1 MTFEN
6 AKRFF
11 ENHFGEKSTEFVTLA
26 QSGSA
31 RVNFRAE
38 NQNGKYI
45 ITYNE
50 NTLENESFL
59 YFSEVFSTLKL
70 NTPKIYKISD
80 DRKMY
85 IQEYLGND
93 TLSEIIFKE
102 GQSENVESLV
112 KETLEKLFQLQ
123 IQTQDQID
131 YTQTF
136 EYESY
141 DDLPVMH
148 DLYYFKNFV
157 ADVLELE
164 YHKSSLLKEF
174 KKLVNLIE
182 NLEPKGLMIR
192 DFQARNIMVN
202 ELNEVSFIDY
212 QSAMRGP
219 LMYDVI
225 SFLFQAKA
233 NFPEE
238 FKNRMLE
245 FYLQQLENKEIQS
258 QLKDSVKP
266 IQLMR
271 FLQVLGAYGFR
282 GLIQRK
288 QHFIAS
294 IDKGIENITAFS
306 ENWEDMKNY
315 PELKKVIGQLN
326 SDKIKLKIEEILN
339 HNEKM

>member
-1 MTFEN
+1 MTSEN

-11 ENHFGEKSTEFVTLA
+11 ENYIGEKSSEFITLA

-31 RVNFRAE
+31 RVNFVATSD
-38 NQNGKYI
+38 NKKYI

-50 NTLENESFL
+50 NLPENESFF
-59 YFSEVFSTLKL
+59 YFSEIFSGLNL
-70 NTPKIYKISD
+70 NTPTIFAISD
-80 DRKMY
+80 DRKIY
-85 IQEYLGND
+85 IQEFLGGN
-93 TLSEIIFKE
+93 TLSEIISKE
-102 GQSENVESLV
+102 GLSENVKSLV
-112 KETLEKLFQLQ
+112 KQTLEKLFQLQ
-123 IQTQDQID
+123 IQTQGKID
-131 YTQTF
+131 FNKTF

-141 DDLPVMH
+141 DELPVIH

-164 YHKSSLLKEF
+164 YHKSTLLKEF
-174 KKLVNLIE
+174 KNIVNLIE

-192 DFQARNIMVN
+192 DFQARNLMVN
-202 ELNEVSFIDY
+202 ENNDISFIDY
-212 QSAMRGP
+212 QSAMKGP

-233 NFPEE
+233 NFPEDL
-238 FKNRMLE
+238 KNEMLE
-245 FYLQQLENKEIQS
+245 FYIQQFENKETQL

-294 IDKGIENITAFS
+294 IEKGIENITEFAQTW
-306 ENWEDMKNY
+306 ENMKDY
-315 PELKKVIGQLN
+315 PELEKVIQQL
-326 SDKIKLKIEEILN
+326 SLEKTKLKIEEIL
-339 HNEKM
+339 KT

>member
-1 MTFEN
+1 MTSEN

-11 ENHFGEKSTEFVTLA
+11 ENHFGEKSTQFVTLA

-31 RVNFRAE
+31 RVNFLAQ
-38 NQNGKYI
+38 NQTGKYI

-50 NTLENESFL
+50 NLLENESFL
-59 YFSEVFSTLKL
+59 YFSGIFSDLNL
-70 NTPKIYKISD
+70 NTPKIFTISD

-85 IQEYLGND
+85 IQEFLGKNTFSD
-93 TLSEIIFKE
+93 IIAKE
-102 GQSENVESLV
+102 GLSENVKSLV
-112 KETLEKLFQLQ
+112 KQTLEKLYTLQ
-123 IQTQDQID
+123 IQTQDKVD
-131 YTQTF
+131 FTKTF

-141 DDLPVMH
+141 DELPILH

-174 KKLVNLIE
+174 KKLVYLIE

-202 ELNEVSFIDY
+202 DNNEVSFIDY
-212 QSAMRGP
+212 QSAMKGP

-233 NFPEE
+233 NFSED
-238 FKNRMLE
+238 FKREMLE
-245 FYLQQLENKEIQS
+245 FYIQQFDNEDIKFK
-258 QLKDSVKP
+258 LKNSVKP

-294 IDKGIENITAFS
+294 IDKGIENITQFS
-306 ENWEDMKNY
+306 NNWEEMKNY
-315 PELKKVIGQLN
+315 PELLNVIQQLN
-326 SDKIKLKIEEILN
+326 SDKTRLKIEGILK
-339 HNEKM
+339 HEVY

>member
-1 MTFEN
+1 MTSEN

-11 ENHFGEKSTEFVTLA
+11 ENHFGEKSTQFVTLA

-31 RVNFRAE
+31 RVNFLAQ
-38 NQNGKYI
+38 NQIGKYI

-50 NTLENESFL
+50 NIAENESFL
-59 YFSEVFSTLKL
+59 YFSKLFSELNL
-70 NTPKIYKISD
+70 NTPRIFSVSD

-85 IQEYLGND
+85 IQEFLGEK
-93 TLSEIIFKE
+93 TFSEIIAEE
-102 GQSENVESLV
+102 GLSENVKTLV
-112 KETLEKLFQLQ
+112 KQTLKQLFELQEKTNGKIDFQK
-123 IQTQDQID
+123 
-131 YTQTF
+131 TF

-141 DDLPVMH
+141 DELPVMH

-174 KKLVNLIE
+174 KEIINLIE
-182 NLEPKGLMIR
+182 NLEPKGIMIR

-202 ELNEVSFIDY
+202 NENKVSFIDY
-212 QSAMRGP
+212 QSAMKGP

-233 NFPEE
+233 NFPEN
-238 FKNRMLE
+238 FKNEMLE
-245 FYLQQLENKEIQS
+245 FYIQQFEDKEAQS
-258 QLKDSVKP
+258 QLKKSVKL
-266 IQLMR
+266 IQMMR

-288 QHFIAS
+288 QHFIVS
-294 IDKGIENITAFS
+294 LDKGIQNITEFS
-306 ENWEDMKNY
+306 ESWDEMKNY
-315 PELKKVIGQLN
+315 PELKKVIEQLSSEKVN
-326 SDKIKLKIEEILN
+326 FKILEILKIN
-339 HNEKM
+339 

>member
-1 MTFEN
+1 MNSEN
-6 AKRFF
+6 VQRFF
-11 ENHFGEKSTEFVTLA
+11 ENYTGKKPSEFIILA

-31 RVNFRAE
+31 RVNFLAKTA
-38 NQNGKYI
+38 NTKYI

-50 NTLENESFL
+50 NIQENESFL
-59 YFSEVFSTLKL
+59 YYSDIFSDLNL
-70 NTPKIYKISD
+70 NTPTIFTISD

-85 IQEYLGND
+85 IQEFLGEN
-93 TLSEIIFKE
+93 TLSEVISKE
-102 GQSENVESLV
+102 GLSENVKSLV
-112 KETLEKLFQLQ
+112 KQTLEKLYQLQ
-123 IQTQDQID
+123 ISTQDKID
-131 YTQTF
+131 FSRTF

-141 DDLPVMH
+141 DELPVTH

-164 YHKSSLLKEF
+164 YHKSTLLKEF
-174 KKLVNLIE
+174 KQIVNLIE

-202 ELNEVSFIDY
+202 EKNEVSFIDY
-212 QSAMRGP
+212 QSAMKGP

-233 NFPEE
+233 NFPENL
-238 FKNRMLE
+238 KNEMLD
-245 FYLQQLENKEIQS
+245 FYIKQFENEEIQL
-258 QLKDSVKP
+258 QLKKSVKP

-288 QHFIAS
+288 QHFISS
-294 IDKGIENITAFS
+294 IERGIKNITEFAQTW
-306 ENWEDMKNY
+306 ENMKDY
-315 PELKKVIGQLN
+315 PELEKVIQQLN
-326 SDKIKLKIEEILN
+326 LEKTKLKIEEIL
-339 HNEKM
+339 K

>member
-1 MTFEN
+1 MTSEN

-11 ENHFGEKSTEFVTLA
+11 ENHLGKKSSEFVTLA

-31 RVNFRAE
+31 RVNFLATAGTE
-38 NQNGKYI
+38 KYI

-50 NTLENESFL
+50 NIPENESFL
-59 YFSEVFSTLKL
+59 YYSELFSNLKL
-70 NTPKIYKISD
+70 NTPSILAVSD

-85 IQEYLGND
+85 IQEFLGQH
-93 TLSEIIFKE
+93 TLSEIITKE
-102 GQSENVESLV
+102 QQSSTVRSLV
-112 KETLEKLFQLQ
+112 QQTLEKLFQMQ
-123 IQTQDQID
+123 IQTQGKID
-131 YTQTF
+131 FSKTF

-141 DDLPVMH
+141 DELPVIH

-164 YHKSSLLKEF
+164 YNKSTLLKEF
-174 KKLVNLIE
+174 KKIALLIE
-182 NLEPKGLMIR
+182 NIEPKGIMIR

-202 ELNEVSFIDY
+202 EKNEVSFIDY

-233 NFPEE
+233 NFTND
-238 FKNRMLE
+238 FKQEMLE
-245 FYLQQLENKEIQS
+245 FYIQQFENPQTKI
-258 QLKDSVKP
+258 QLKDAVMP
-266 IQLMR
+266 IQMMR

-288 QHFIAS
+288 QHFMAS
-294 IDKGIENITAFS
+294 LEKGIQNIAQFAHS
-306 ENWEDMKNY
+306 WEQMNNY
-315 PELKKVIGQLN
+315 PELKKVIQQLI
-326 SDKIKLKIEEILN
+326 SDRVKQKIEEILN
-339 HNEKM
+339 N

>member
-1 MTFEN
+1 MTSEN

-11 ENHFGEKSTEFVTLA
+11 ENHLGKKSTEFITLA

-31 RVNFRAE
+31 RVNFLSE
-38 NQNGKYI
+38 TDSEKYI

-50 NTLENESFL
+50 NIPENESFL
-59 YFSEVFSTLKL
+59 YYSKVFSDLKL
-70 NTPKIYKISD
+70 NTPSIFIISE

-85 IQEYLGND
+85 IQEFLGEN
-93 TLSEIIFKE
+93 TLSEIITKE
-102 GQSENVESLV
+102 NLSPRIKSLV
-112 KETLEKLFQLQ
+112 QQTLKKLFKLQ
-123 IQTQDQID
+123 IATQGKID
-131 YTQTF
+131 FTKTF

-141 DDLPVMH
+141 DELPIIH

-164 YHKSSLLKEF
+164 YNKSTLLKEF
-174 KKLVNLIE
+174 KKIAELVE
-182 NLEPKGLMIR
+182 NLEPKGIMIR

-202 ELNEVSFIDY
+202 AKDEVSFIDY
-212 QSAMRGP
+212 QSAMKGP

-233 NFPEE
+233 NFPED
-238 FKNRMLE
+238 FKNEMLN
-245 FYLQQLENKEIQS
+245 FYIQLFENQETQN

-266 IQLMR
+266 IQMMR

-288 QHFIAS
+288 QHFITS
-294 IDKGIENITAFS
+294 LEQGIQNITQFVPS
-306 ENWEDMKNY
+306 WDEMKNY
-315 PELKKVIGQLN
+315 PELTKVIQQLTLEET
-326 SDKIKLKIEEILN
+326 KIKIERILN
-339 HNEKM
+339 

>member
-1 MTFEN
+1 MTLEN

-31 RVNFRAE
+31 RVNFLAQ
-38 NQNGKYI
+38 NQTGKYI
-45 ITYNE
+45 VTYNE
-50 NTLENESFL
+50 NIPENESFL
-59 YFSEVFSTLKL
+59 YFSKTFSDLNL
-70 NTPKIYKISD
+70 NTPKIFTISD
-80 DRKMY
+80 DKKMY
-85 IQEYLGND
+85 IQEFLGNHTFSD
-93 TLSEIIFKE
+93 IIAKE
-102 GQSENVESLV
+102 GLSENVKSLV
-112 KETLEKLFQLQ
+112 KQTLEKLFNLQ
-123 IQTQDQID
+123 ILTQYTID
-131 YTQTF
+131 FTQTF

-141 DDLPVMH
+141 DELPVMH
-148 DLYYFKNFV
+148 DLYYFKNFI

-164 YHKSSLLKEF
+164 YHKSILLKEF
-174 KKLVNLIE
+174 KKIVNLIE
-182 NLEPKGLMIR
+182 NLEPKGIMIR

-202 ELNEVSFIDY
+202 DQNAVSFIDY
-212 QSAMRGP
+212 QSSMKGS

-233 NFPEE
+233 NFPED
-238 FKNRMLE
+238 FKNEMLE
-245 FYLQQLENKEIQS
+245 FYIQQFENKKIQS
-258 QLKDSVKP
+258 QLRNSVKP

-294 IDKGIENITAFS
+294 IEKGIENISVFS

-315 PELKKVIGQLN
+315 PELKKVIEQL
-326 SDKIKLKIEEILN
+326 SLEKTKFKIEEILR
-339 HNEKM
+339 

>member
-1 MTFEN
+1 MTSEN

-11 ENHFGEKSTEFVTLA
+11 ENYFGEKSTQFVTLA

-31 RVNFRAE
+31 RVNFLA
-38 NQNGKYI
+38 QNLIGKYI

-50 NTLENESFL
+50 NTDENESFL
-59 YFSEVFSTLKL
+59 YFSELFSELNL
-70 NTPKIYKISD
+70 NTPRIFSVSD

-85 IQEYLGND
+85 IQEFLGEK
-93 TLSEIIFKE
+93 TFSEIITEE
-102 GQSENVESLV
+102 GLSENVKTLV
-112 KETLEKLFQLQ
+112 KQTLRQLFELQEKTNGRIDFQK
-123 IQTQDQID
+123 
-131 YTQTF
+131 TF

-141 DDLPVMH
+141 DELPVMH

-174 KKLVNLIE
+174 KEIINLIE
-182 NLEPKGLMIR
+182 NLEPKGIMIR

-202 ELNEVSFIDY
+202 DDNKVSFIDY
-212 QSAMRGP
+212 QSAMKGP

-233 NFPEE
+233 NFPEN
-238 FKNRMLE
+238 FKNEMLE
-245 FYLQQLENKEIQS
+245 FYIQQFENKENQS
-258 QLKDSVKP
+258 QLRNSVKP
-266 IQLMR
+266 IQMMR

-294 IDKGIENITAFS
+294 IEKGIQNITEFS
-306 ENWEDMKNY
+306 QNWEMINNF
-315 PELKKVIGQLN
+315 PELRKVIDQL
-326 SDKIKLKIEEILN
+326 SSEKTKLKIKDILN
-339 HNEKM
+339 H

>member
-1 MTFEN
+1 MTSEN

-11 ENHFGEKSTEFVTLA
+11 ENHFGEKSTQFVTLA

-31 RVNFRAE
+31 RVNFLA
-38 NQNGKYI
+38 QNLIGKYI

-50 NTLENESFL
+50 NTDENESFL
-59 YFSEVFSTLKL
+59 YFSELFSELNL
-70 NTPKIYKISD
+70 NTPRIFSVSD
-80 DRKMY
+80 DQKMY
-85 IQEYLGND
+85 IQEFLGEK
-93 TLSEIIFKE
+93 TFSEIITEE
-102 GQSENVESLV
+102 GLSENVKTLV
-112 KETLEKLFQLQ
+112 KQTLRQLFELQEKTNGRIDFQK
-123 IQTQDQID
+123 
-131 YTQTF
+131 TF

-141 DDLPVMH
+141 DELPVMH

-174 KKLVNLIE
+174 KEIINLIE
-182 NLEPKGLMIR
+182 NLEPKGIMIR

-202 ELNEVSFIDY
+202 DDNKVSFIDY
-212 QSAMRGP
+212 QSAMKGP

-233 NFPEE
+233 NFPEN
-238 FKNRMLE
+238 FKNEMLE
-245 FYLQQLENKEIQS
+245 FYIQQFEDKENQS
-258 QLKDSVKP
+258 QLRNSVKP
-266 IQLMR
+266 IQMMR

-294 IDKGIENITAFS
+294 IEKGIQNITEFS
-306 ENWEDMKNY
+306 QNWEMINNF
-315 PELKKVIGQLN
+315 PELRKVIDQL
-326 SDKIKLKIEEILN
+326 SSEKTKLKIKDILN
-339 HNEKM
+339 H